1 MKCNT
6 LYQIQRNAM
15 LRTIKKQTWRRG
27 QFWILR
33 QHGFI
38 CAAHKYIYNLLWK
51 YIPLCGENTKYILCL
66 FLGVQKYAG
75 AQYLER
81 RGERRDGKLI
91 DRTIKEKQGSW
102 RSVNILISIK
112 RKYSVTF
119 VCAMRGL
126 SSGFYFHQFPTQI
139 WTWLPQCRSALHKYN
154 TSQIRIHCKYEWKYK
169 HK

>member
-6 LYQIQRNAM
+6 LYQIQR
-15 LRTIKKQTWRRG
+15 TIKKQTLRRG

-38 CAAHKYIYNLLWK
+38 CAAHKYIYKLLWK

-91 DRTIKEKQGSW
+91 DRTIKEAGD
-102 RSVNILISIK
+102 L
-112 RKYSVTF
+112 
-119 VCAMRGL
+119 
-126 SSGFYFHQFPTQI
+126 
-139 WTWLPQCRSALHKYN
+139 
-154 TSQIRIHCKYEWKYK
+154 
-169 HK
+169 